1 MALVVATGVGAR
13 AWATQ
18 APRVDVVIA
27 QKRPLV
33 QRLVTTGRVMAP
45 ARIEL
50 GTTVLGKVVEVR
62 VQDGATVAEGELLV
76 RLDDTIARAEVAQA
90 KAALGSA
97 HARVGVVGRVS
108 SRIAE
113 RTVEERASSFD
124 RAERDFQR
132 AKQLH
137 AEGALPDAELD
148 AAQTA
153 LDVARSQLA
162 AARATLESTSPG
174 GGEYSATAA
183 IATEAQA
190 ALAVAEAR
198 LAATRIEAPTAGV
211 VLERKV
217 EPGDVVQPGTGLI
230 TLLGAG
236 APRLS
241 AEADEKYLGVA
252 SVGQAATAIADA
264 VPDRPF
270 PARLVYVAP
279 AVDPA
284 RGTIELRFAVPE
296 PPAFLRP
303 ELTVSVNLDVA
314 RREATVA
321 LPQAAIRDAATDQPW
336 ALVVAGDRLERRPLR
351 LGIRS
356 DERIEILEG
365 VSEGERVVV
374 ASSSVPAAGARV
386 RPREVEGGGA

>member
-1 MALVVATGVGAR
+1 
-13 AWATQ
+13 
-18 APRVDVVIA
+18 
-27 QKRPLV
+27 
-33 QRLVTTGRVMAP
+33 
-45 ARIEL
+45 
-50 GTTVLGKVVEVR
+50 
-62 VQDGATVAEGELLV
+62 
-76 RLDDTIARAEVAQA
+76 
-90 KAALGSA
+90 
-97 HARVGVVGRVS
+97 
-108 SRIAE
+108 
-113 RTVEERASSFD
+113 
-124 RAERDFQR
+124 
-132 AKQLH
+132 
-137 AEGALPDAELD
+137 
-148 AAQTA
+148 
-153 LDVARSQLA
+153 
-162 AARATLESTSPG
+162 
-174 GGEYSATAA
+174 
-183 IATEAQA
+183 
-190 ALAVAEAR
+190 
-198 LAATRIEAPTAGV
+198 
-211 VLERKV
+211 LERKV

-321 LPQAAIRDAATDQPW
+321 LPLAAIRDAATDQPW

-351 LGIRS
+351 LGIRG

>member
-1 MALVVATGVGAR
+1 MGGKGR
-13 AWATQ
+13 N
-18 APRVDVVIA
+18 PS

-183 IATEAQA
+183 TATEAQA

-252 SVGQAATAIADA
+252 SVGQTATAIADA

-321 LPQAAIRDAATDQPW
+321 LPLAAIRDAATDQPW

-351 LGIRS
+351 LGIRG